1 MQIFDSSMS
10 AMKYTILLLSILFA
24 CNTSSTKNRLEEKE
38 IKINKPSISYDTMLI
53 RVNDLKKEC
62 QHLNPNQAGIMFSNF
77 VDSNLFPYWYGT
89 PWDYNGVTQTPNDG
103 YIACGYFVTTIL
115 RDMQVNIHRVKMAQC
130 ASEQMINSLT
140 NKKANY
146 SRLPF
151 QSFIEK
157 VKQNGK
163 GLSIIGLD
171 NHTGFLYH
179 DGEELYFIH
188 SSYVGTGRVIKEIA
202 QDNSILQNS
211 NYKVVGYISQDAQF
225 IKKWLTFKP

>member
-1 MQIFDSSMS
+1 MS

-24 CNTSSTKNRLEEKE
+24 CNTSSTKNRVEEKE
-38 IKINKPSISYDTMLI
+38 IKINKPSISYDTTLI
-53 RVNDLKKEC
+53 KVN
-62 QHLNPNQAGIMFSNF
+62 
-77 VDSNLFPYWYGT
+77 SNLFPYWYGT
-89 PWDYNGVTQTPNDG
+89 QWDYNGVTQTPNEG

-115 RDMQVNIHRVKMAQC
+115 RDMQVNINRVKMAQC

-151 QSFIEK
+151 HSFIEK

-211 NYKVVGYISQDAQF
+211 SYKVVGYISQDAQF